1 MSKEEIGSMVIQP
14 VLYYD
19 WVVPD
24 FQNWSKSKS
33 TKDFCLGPIFIIQNT
48 KFRFAWYPNF
58 PSGTDIARIWL
69 RKESEASITL
79 AKFSLSLIGDDG
91 TEKHLSSK
99 SNLAFKRSYLN
110 ESGSDARL
118 TQDDLT
124 PKFLPNGELRIRGRI
139 EIKPEEIKLAK
150 AIPMDG
156 RTLVTNLRKEFA
168 ADEQLTFTD
177 CVLVRY
183 VSEIINC
190 KFSHLN

>member
-1 MSKEEIGSMVIQP
+1 MGWESSNLASMLVR
-14 VLYYD
+14 
-19 WVVPD
+19 
-24 FQNWSKSKS
+24 S
-33 TKDFCLGPIFIIQNT
+33 TNRLEQKI
-48 KFRFAWYPNF
+48 
-58 PSGTDIARIWL
+58 
-69 RKESEASITL
+69 
-79 AKFSLSLIGDDG
+79 FSLSLVGDDG
-91 TEKHLSSK
+91 TEKQLSSK

-124 PKFLPNGELRIRGRI
+124 PKFRPNGELRIRSRI

-177 CVLVRY
+177 CVLVRC